1 MRRRAV
7 TGHKAR
13 GITTLVV
20 GDIRLYREGIAGA
33 LALDERIRVVGTER
47 DAQAALEHISHS
59 PVDIVLI
66 DIAMPGSLEAIRALS
81 EVDVN
86 TKVVALALRD
96 TDDQVIAGAEAGVS
110 GWLSAEASLDELV
123 ATLESVMRGEVPCS
137 PRIAANLVNR
147 LATLSSERN
156 HSVESNLTSRERE
169 VAELINEGLTNRE
182 IADRLYVE
190 ESTVKNHVHSI
201 LKKLRVRRRYDVAGR
216 VRRRPW

>member
-1 MRRRAV
+1 MTGLRDRR
-7 TGHKAR
+7 
-13 GITTLVV
+13 ITTLVV
-20 GDIRLYREGIAGA
+20 GDIRLYREGLASA
-33 LALDERIRVVGTER
+33 LASDERIRVVGTAR
-47 DAQAALEHISHS
+47 DAQAALEQVSHL

-66 DIAMPGSLEAIRALS
+66 DIAMPGALEAIRVLS
-81 EVDVN
+81 EVDV
-86 TKVVALALRD
+86 TSKVVALALRD
-96 TDDQVIAGAEAGVS
+96 TDDQVIAGAEAGVA

-123 ATLESVMRGEVPCS
+123 ATLESVMRGEIPCS

-147 LATLSSERN
+147 LATLASERK

-201 LKKLRVRRRYDVAGR
+201 LKKLRVRRRYDVVGR
-216 VRRRPW
+216 VGRRPW

>member
-13 GITTLVV
+13 GIATLVV

-47 DAQAALEHISHS
+47 DAEAALEHISHS